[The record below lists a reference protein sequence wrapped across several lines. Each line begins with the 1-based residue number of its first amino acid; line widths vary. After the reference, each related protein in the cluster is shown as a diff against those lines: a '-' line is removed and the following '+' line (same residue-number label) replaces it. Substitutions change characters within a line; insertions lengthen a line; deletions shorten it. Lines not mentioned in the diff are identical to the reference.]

1 MIESNIHQIW
11 VGTVRIPKH
20 IKYYMDEVK
29 EHHKDF
35 DYYFWNDDNLPEL
48 PENLK
53 KIYDAYQDPAIKAD
67 LLRMY
72 VVYKFGGVYL
82 DADSKTIE
90 GFYSTM
96 IPHKDCD
103 GFVVYNDSYKMS
115 ALANSIFGF
124 KKGNLL
130 LEHMLDNITHENQ
143 WIGPNWWSQVICKHL
158 ELDYAKS
165 TVEDLIEKLDNTNL
179 KVVHWKDIEES
190 CFRHEALASWVQ
202 GSIWNEKLKN
212 GNYD

>member
-11 VGTVRIPKH
+11 VGDKRIPSY
-20 IKYYMDEVK
+20 IQEYMDEVK

-35 DYYFWNDDNLPEL
+35 DYYLWNDNNLPEL

-53 KIYDAYQDPAIKAD
+53 EIYDSYQQPAVKAD

-82 DADSKTIE
+82 DADLKTIN
-90 GFYSTM
+90 GLHSRV
-96 IPHKDCD
+96 ILHKEHD
-103 GFVVYNDSYKMS
+103 GFISYNHSYGMS
-115 ALANSIFGF
+115 ALANTLFGF
-124 KKGNLL
+124 KKENPLL
-130 LEHMLDNITHENQ
+130 GYMIDNIIHKNQ

-158 ELDYAKS
+158 SLNERATFDEFSQRLRNINLQAVDWKKI
-165 TVEDLIEKLDNTNL
+165 ED
-179 KVVHWKDIEES
+179 H
-190 CFRHEALASWVQ
+190 CFKHEALASWIP